1 MPKKTTNPDD
11 PRFKAAD
18 GSSIFDKFQYS
29 AAVRAG
35 DFIYAA
41 GQIGLNPD
49 GTIPDTDPE
58 QIRNAFE
65 RLQIVLEAAGSSLD
79 DVVELITYHVGIKN
93 NLADCVAIKS
103 DFINAPYPAWTILE
117 VAGLARPELKIE
129 IKAVAYS
136 PQ

>member
-1 MPKKTTNPDD
+1 MTKQATNPDH
-11 PRFKAAD
+11 PAFKAAD
-18 GSSIFDKFQYS
+18 GSSIFEKFQYS

-35 DFIYAA
+35 DFVYAA

-49 GTIPDTDPE
+49 GTIPDTDAQ

-65 RLQIVLEAAGSSLD
+65 RLKIVLEAAGSSLD
-79 DVVELITYHVGIKN
+79 DIVELITYHVGIKN

-103 DFINAPYPAWTILE
+103 EFINAPYPTWTILE
-117 VAGLARPELKIE
+117 VAGLARAELVIE

-136 PQ
+136 PR